1 MKLRK
6 IMPIAFLAF
15 LGVLV
20 LAGGIFVAIN
30 SAQSKPEPVVE
41 EDVGI
46 KTFKDMFEQ
55 DIYEEVPAMIVEGTK
70 IGDSVDYGQ
79 GNYLIDV
86 NGTKVEDYQAYL
98 KSLETAGF
106 TKYVDNGEGL
116 DKGAVLT
123 ATYTKE
129 SLVVTV
135 TQLSRLDKTY
145 ISVSENLPLSDHL
158 FYKDEYVA
166 NNKEGAKTTMSLL
179 EQFEVGNSFVIQLKN
194 GHFVISDGGVKEML
208 PYLLDYLEGL
218 VPEGEKPVIEGWF
231 FTHPHGDHTGVIE
244 GFAEHR
250 DYAARIVVEGIY
262 YNTPGAN
269 AFTKDQ
275 TAATTS
281 QNLTFG
287 SMALRDSQGVAPK
300 LYRIQTGQRYYFNDI
315 TIDIMMTQEQLLPE
329 DYFADINEASTWC
342 LCTIEGQKV
351 VLTGDADKGSM
362 KNVMRTYS
370 QEYLSVEIISSF
382 HHSVN
387 TWNVFTDYCTASTV
401 LVTRYGMNMNYEA
414 NHYLQTAVD
423 EIISYVDGTKV
434 LTFPYEVG
442 KYKSLPNLQWTYH
455 TEEQIQNR
463 VIVK

>member
-20 LAGGIFVAIN
+20 IAGGIFVAIS
-30 SAQSKPEPVVE
+30 SAQSKPEQVVE
-41 EDVGI
+41 ENVEI
-46 KTFKDMFEQ
+46 KTFKDIFEQ
-55 DIYEEVPAMIVEGTK
+55 ELYEEVPAMIVEGTK
-70 IGDSVDYGQ
+70 VGDSVDYGQ

-86 NGTKVEDYQAYL
+86 NGTNVEDYQEYL

-106 TKYVDNGEGL
+106 TKYADNGEGL
-116 DKGAVLT
+116 DKGAVLS
-123 ATYTKE
+123 ATYTKDK
-129 SLVVTV
+129 LVVTV
-135 TQLSRLDKTY
+135 THLNRLDKTY

-166 NNKEGAKTTMSLL
+166 NNKEGAQTTMSLL

-194 GHFVISDGGVKEML
+194 GHFVISDGGVEHML

-231 FTHPHGDHTGVIE
+231 FTHPHGDHTGVMD
-244 GFAEHR
+244 GFGEHKE
-250 DYAARIVVEGIY
+250 YASRIVVEGIY
-262 YNTPGAN
+262 YNAPGAN

-275 TAATTS
+275 GATTAS
-281 QNLTFG
+281 QNLIFS
-287 SMALRDSQGVAPK
+287 SMALRNSQGKAPSV
-300 LYRIQTGQRYYFNDI
+300 YRIQTGQRYYFNDI
-315 TIDIMMTQEQLLPE
+315 TIDIVMTQEQLLPE

-342 LCTIEGQKV
+342 LLTIEGQKV

-370 QEYLSVEIISSF
+370 QEYLTVEIISSF

-423 EIISYVDGTKV
+423 EILSYVDGTKV
-434 LTFPYEVG
+434 LKFPYKVG
-442 KYKSLPNLQWTYH
+442 KYKSLPNLQWKYH